1 MKQILVFIVAFSM
14 WSCSGDRRNDCITG
28 LGDDGSITRQ
38 VESFNKLYVE
48 DRIRLV
54 IHQDSSR
61 AGEVELN
68 GPENLLGQVLTDVSD
83 GELRL
88 INSNTCNFVRSFDYE
103 LEVKVYVDK
112 LVRLEIESIA
122 EVSVIDTL
130 FVDFLEIRHTALSD
144 INLTLGGNEVFIRSR
159 NSASTKLR
167 GRIKT
172 LKGSI
177 EEVSSLDAGELICD
191 NVLVDTH
198 TKLETYIRAQKLIY
212 VNIFNSGNVFYLVD
226 KPSEYAAIGMNTGSG
241 KLLEKK

>member
-1 MKQILVFIVAFSM
+1 
-14 WSCSGDRRNDCITG
+14 
-28 LGDDGSITRQ
+28 
-38 VESFNKLYVE
+38 LYVE
-48 DRIRLV
+48 DRIKLV
-54 IHQDSSR
+54 ITQDSTR
-61 AGEVELN
+61 VGEIVLS
-68 GPENLLGQVLTDVSD
+68 GPENLLSQVLTDVSN

-88 INSNTCNFVRSFDYE
+88 VNNNTCNFVRSFDYE
-103 LEVKVYVDK
+103 LVVKVYVDK
-112 LVRLEIESIA
+112 LVRLELQSIA
-122 EVSVIDTL
+122 EVTVEDTL

-144 INLTLGGNEVFIRSR
+144 IDLMLGGDEVFIRSR

-212 VNIFNSGNVFYLVD
+212 VNIYNSGNVVYVMD
-226 KPSEYAAIGMNTGSG
+226 EPSEYAIVGINTGSG
-241 KLLEKK
+241 RLIKK

>member
-1 MKQILVFIVAFSM
+1 M
-14 WSCSGDRRNDCITG
+14 
-28 LGDDGSITRQ
+28 
-38 VESFNKLYVE
+38 YVE
-48 DRIRLV
+48 DRIKLV
-54 IHQDSSR
+54 ITQDSTR
-61 AGEVELN
+61 VGEIVLS
-68 GPENLLGQVLTDVSD
+68 GPENLLSQVLTDVSN

-88 INSNTCNFVRSFDYE
+88 VNNNTCNFVRSFDYE
-103 LEVKVYVDK
+103 LVVKVYVDK
-112 LVRLEIESIA
+112 LVRLELQSIA
-122 EVSVIDTL
+122 EVTVEDTL

-144 INLTLGGNEVFIRSR
+144 IDLMLGGDEVFIRSR

-212 VNIFNSGNVFYLVD
+212 VNIYNSGNVVYVMD
-226 KPSEYAAIGMNTGSG
+226 EPSEYAIVGINTGSG
-241 KLLEKK
+241 RLIKK

>member
-1 MKQILVFIVAFSM
+1 
-14 WSCSGDRRNDCITG
+14 
-28 LGDDGSITRQ
+28 
-38 VESFNKLYVE
+38 
-48 DRIRLV
+48 
-54 IHQDSSR
+54 
-61 AGEVELN
+61 
-68 GPENLLGQVLTDVSD
+68 VLTDVSN

-88 INSNTCNFVRSFDYE
+88 VNTNTCNFVRSFDYE
-103 LEVKVYVDK
+103 LVVNVYVDK
-112 LVRLEIESIA
+112 LVRLEIQSIA
-122 EVSVIDTL
+122 EVTVEDTL

-144 INLTLGGNEVFIRSR
+144 IDLTLGGDEVFIRSR

-212 VNIFNSGNVFYLVD
+212 VNIYNSGNVVYVMD
-226 KPSEYAAIGMNTGSG
+226 EPSEYAIVGINTGSG
-241 KLLEKK
+241 RLIKK

>member
-1 MKQILVFIVAFSM
+1 V
-14 WSCSGDRRNDCITG
+14 
-28 LGDDGSITRQ
+28 RQ
-38 VESFNKLYVE
+38 VSTFDKLYVE
-48 DRIRLV
+48 DRIKLV
-54 IHQDSSR
+54 ITQDSTR
-61 AGEVELN
+61 VGEIVLS
-68 GPENLLGQVLTDVSD
+68 GPENLLSQVLTDVSN

-88 INSNTCNFVRSFDYE
+88 VNNNTCNFVRSFDYE
-103 LEVKVYVDK
+103 LVVKVYVDK
-112 LVRLEIESIA
+112 LVRLELQSIA
-122 EVSVIDTL
+122 EVTVEDTL

-144 INLTLGGNEVFIRSR
+144 IDLMLGGDEVFIRSR

-212 VNIFNSGNVFYLVD
+212 VNIYNSGNVVYVMD
-226 KPSEYAAIGMNTGSG
+226 EPSEYAIVGINTGSG
-241 KLLEKK
+241 RLIKK